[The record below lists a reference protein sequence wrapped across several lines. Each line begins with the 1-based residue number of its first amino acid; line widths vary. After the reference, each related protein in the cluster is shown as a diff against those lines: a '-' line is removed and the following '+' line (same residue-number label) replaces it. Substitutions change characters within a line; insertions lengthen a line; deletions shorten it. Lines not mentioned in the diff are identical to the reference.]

1 MRSVD
6 PIGGQIVRGA
16 PDDSAMRICPKCH
29 AGDPI
34 ERGAK
39 IWPKD
44 WVCKSCG
51 NRLSVD
57 GDIVLAAPELANS
70 ISGFDPSDFDYLSV
84 AELTHFWFVARRNLI
99 VALVDKYC
107 PAARSYLEI
116 GCGTGNV
123 ISAVSEARQWERVV
137 GAEIHP
143 KGLNL
148 ARLRLPTSVEL
159 IQFDARRLPL
169 AGVFEVV
176 GAFDVLEHVAEDEKV
191 LQQIKRALVSGGT
204 VVLTV
209 PQHPWLWSIS
219 DEIAHHERRYSLG
232 ELEAKLRHAGF
243 IVEFSTS
250 YTAFLLPLM
259 ALSRMLSRFVGRER
273 DVREVAR
280 QEFEIS
286 TFTNS
291 VLTRLLNAEVALTKR
306 GMRWPAGGSRVIV
319 AKKP

>member
-1 MRSVD
+1 MQSVNPSEGHVVHSTLD
-6 PIGGQIVRGA
+6 DGA
-16 PDDSAMRICPKCH
+16 ARICPKCR
-29 AGDPI
+29 ASEPLDR
-34 ERGAK
+34 EAE

-44 WVCKSCG
+44 WACKSCG

-57 GDIVLAAPELANS
+57 DNIVLAAPELADS

-99 VALVDKYC
+99 VSLVDKYA

-123 ISAVSEARQWERVV
+123 ISALSRSRQWERVV
-137 GAEIHP
+137 GTEIHP

-148 ARLRLPTSVEL
+148 ARPRLPANVEL
-159 IQFDARRLPL
+159 MQLDARRLPF
-169 AGVFEVV
+169 ARVFEVV

-191 LQQIKRALVSGGT
+191 LEQIQSTLVSGGT
-204 VVLTV
+204 FVMTV

-219 DEIAHHERRYSLG
+219 DEIAHHERRYSRG
-232 ELEAKLRHAGF
+232 ELEAKLKRAGF

-250 YTAFLLPLM
+250 YTATLLPLM
-259 ALSRMLSRFVGRER
+259 AASRILSRFDRGER

-291 VLTRLLNAEVALTKR
+291 VLTSLLNVEVTLTKC